1 MNELNNNPM
10 VSEASALAIDGHNG
24 CRPKV
29 ILEEINLEV

>member
-10 VSEASALAIDGHNG
+10 VSEASALAIDGF
-24 CRPKV
+24 RPKV